1 MTPTLPDGWMPLIFR
16 PITAEDDDRN
26 EEKEIKEP
34 TPVKLVRVAKFYFK
48 DKE

>member
-1 MTPTLPDGWMPLIFR
+1 MTPTLPDGWLPHIHY
-16 PITAEDDDRN
+16 PSPEKDRS